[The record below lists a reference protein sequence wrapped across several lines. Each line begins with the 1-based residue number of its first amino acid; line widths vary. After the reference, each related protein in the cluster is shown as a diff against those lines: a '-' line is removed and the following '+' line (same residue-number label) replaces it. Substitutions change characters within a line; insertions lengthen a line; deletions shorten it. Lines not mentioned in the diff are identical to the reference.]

1 MAVAKADASSS
12 VQPRSLDKIANQ
24 ALAAEPVHDDITGSC
39 LKCFEHRHLADDT
52 VRQVG
57 ELRKLCRRRPDG
69 FFLHELAPLAQLL
82 THVAARLERLGGES
96 GDLGPAAAVMISLC
110 TRPFQMKLASD
121 EARFTADAT
130 PLFEALALFLSTPAP
145 RHPGA
150 GPPASRDPVFTAAAD
165 TLEAVSLR
173 LAALRP
179 DAAAAIRTP
188 TPPSLAALDACHAAE
203 GAMRAMFQ
211 ASSSARQQR
220 LCDLLLAM
228 CRGSVGACKQL
239 LEQGA
244 FPPVLEQL
252 RALVAGETA
261 PGGGTAGGAEEVT
274 RAQRRSAAEVSDS
287 SDLDSSDEED
297 AAAAPAA
304 AGARPG
310 SGSSRRSSRP
320 GSGRS
325 RRSNAAA
332 AAAAAAAALE
342 ADIGSGTDEEIIDEP
357 PDGLSPSTARPFSA
371 QVSGLGQTKGW
382 GTGGSARA
390 GTAPPARSPAASAAR
405 LAKYAPPPPPPAA
418 AAASKPAGGAT
429 SGDTA
434 GFFESADTARMAS
447 RLLELLQ
454 CVAGQCPDF
463 VGPLL
468 ASKATCAA
476 LLPLLQ
482 ALMGLPMPSLAQ
494 RLLRNDA
501 LSLLLRAAM
510 SHGGPNALQ
519 QAGVTKLLAA
529 AAAASLP
536 SDPPPPPQPVKGSDV
551 TGAWKVGDGYN
562 VALAASRVAKAH
574 AAADVQMQLYETLGG
589 AATADPR
596 DDDESLL
603 RLTAGR
609 TLEDFETRE
618 TIFSLLL
625 QCSALIAR
633 EAREARLASS
643 LLDYFG
649 EGGDTDGALGN
660 SEAAPGDPRAGWT
673 GDQVATL
680 QLLSLSLLQVLAP
693 HDPIPFLEPF
703 PPSLRFPEGGGD
715 AGGAAIWML
724 VEQET
729 GRLDSGGLE
738 CDDPIERQLSAN
750 LLSKGLK
757 LLAEPLIAA
766 QLLELDALP
775 AIVELCFRPLA
786 APNVPVEEGMIPCEA
801 LMLLAAAVEAREAAA
816 CALVSLGLVPRLL
829 TMLTMPIAT
838 AGRALPMDAKSS
850 ITAQLL
856 MHRMDVL
863 LSLSTSNADPAFS
876 CLQWDAVSAALWQAG
891 ALQTLM
897 RLLPS
902 LPPPLLPIGFALLA
916 EWCRD
921 ERQMREL
928 LTWKAPP
935 GVLGPPER
943 APDPKLFKPGAPLP
957 PSSIGTGTMYMQP
970 VVPGEPPKNLRPD
983 SLLLLLR
990 LWADNEKQQP
1000 NRHLVAAKP
1009 SADGI
1014 FAPPKRPA
1022 ASSLSDPPNQETYE
1036 KEKLPPWRARA
1047 EEAKG
1052 GACVKPV
1059 VANGVAHGADL
1070 QLKLFGVL
1078 ARARARGLPL
1088 PVLPPYEASLLVAV
1102 EAASGQRTATAWR
1115 QVAAG
1120 LQAEGLRPVA
1130 ADLARLETQAA
1141 AGQRQ
1146 VEANPNPDIEPS
1158 PEPHLTSPL
1167 PLTLTSHPPPR
1178 PGRGGMGAAGA
1189 AGAGRRRGGRRQGD
1203 DAPQA
1208 GRGAAQQRRPRR
1220 HDGAARQAIYRAAA
1234 AGARAQGG
1242 DGGEIEPRRPHAH
1255 RARGHRRGEPHRRLR
1270 RVPRARARWLHHGA
1284 QGPAAAAGAGGGAP
1298 GGAAGGG
1305 GGPGRGQAAGVPIVI
1320 VPSS

>member
-1 MAVAKADASSS
+1 
-12 VQPRSLDKIANQ
+12 
-24 ALAAEPVHDDITGSC
+24 
-39 LKCFEHRHLADDT
+39 
-52 VRQVG
+52 
-57 ELRKLCRRRPDG
+57 
-69 FFLHELAPLAQLL
+69 
-82 THVAARLERLGGES
+82 
-96 GDLGPAAAVMISLC
+96 
-110 TRPFQMKLASD
+110 
-121 EARFTADAT
+121 
-130 PLFEALALFLSTPAP
+130 
-145 RHPGA
+145 
-150 GPPASRDPVFTAAAD
+150 
-165 TLEAVSLR
+165 
-173 LAALRP
+173 
-179 DAAAAIRTP
+179 
-188 TPPSLAALDACHAAE
+188 
-203 GAMRAMFQ
+203 MRAMFQ

-239 LEQGA
+239 LEEGA
-244 FPPVLEQL
+244 FPPVLQQL
-252 RALVAGETA
+252 RALVAGEAT
-261 PGGGTAGGAEEVT
+261 PGGGTAGGAQELS

-287 SDLDSSDEED
+287 SDLDSSDDEED
-297 AAAAPAA
+297 GAAAAAA
-304 AGARPG
+304 TIAGAAARPG

-342 ADIGSGTDEEIIDEP
+342 ADVGSGTDDETPDEP
-357 PDGLSPSTARPFSA
+357 PEGLSPTAARPFSA
-371 QVSGLGQTKGW
+371 QVSGLSQTKGW
-382 GTGGSARA
+382 STGGSARA

-405 LAKYAPPPPPPAA
+405 LDRAPPPPPPAAAAAA

-434 GFFESADTARMAS
+434 GFFNSQDTARMAS

-454 CVAGQCPDF
+454 CVAGQCPDL

-468 ASKATCAA
+468 ASTATCAA

-482 ALMGLPMPSLAQ
+482 ALMALPMPSLAQ

-510 SHGGPNALQ
+510 SHGGPAALQ
-519 QAGVTKLLAA
+519 QAGVTRLLAA

-551 TGAWKVGDGYN
+551 TGPWKLGDGYN
-562 VALAASRVAKAH
+562 VALQASRI
-574 AAADVQMQLYETLGG
+574 AAAARADDVQMQLYETLGG

-724 VEQET
+724 VEEQT
-729 GRLDSGGLE
+729 ARLDSGGLE
-738 CDDPIERQLSAN
+738 CDDPIERQLCAT

-766 QLLELDALP
+766 QLLQLDALP
-775 AIVELCFRPLA
+775 AIVELCFRPPA

-801 LMLLAAAVEAREAAA
+801 LMLLAAAVEASDAAA
-816 CALVSLGLVPRLL
+816 VALVSLGLVPRLL
-829 TMLTMPIAT
+829 AMLTLPRAT

-863 LSLSTSNADPAFS
+863 LSLSTSNADPAYS
-876 CLQWDAVSAALWQAG
+876 CLQWDAVSAALWDAE
-891 ALQTLM
+891 ALQSLM

-943 APDPKLFKPGAPLP
+943 APPADVHSPGAPLP
-957 PSSIGTGTMYMQP
+957 PSSIGAGTMYMQP
-970 VVPGEPPKNLRPD
+970 VVPGARPKHLRPD
-983 SLLLLLR
+983 ALLLLLR

-1009 SADGI
+1009 SADGV

-1022 ASSLSDPPNQETYE
+1022 ASSLSDPPNEGTYASE
-1036 KEKLPPWRARA
+1036 ALPPWRARA

-1052 GACVKPV
+1052 GACVKPA

-1102 EAASGQRTATAWR
+1102 EAASGQRTAMAWR

-1146 VEANPNPDIEPS
+1146 VEAVWAQQAQLALGGGVAAGDEETMNMKQAVEQRNNAGLAATTAPHGKLSIEQRQRGRVLKAAMAGRSSRAALTPIELEGIAEAHRTVAHVESLERGPDGFTMVPKS
-1158 PEPHLTSPL
+1158 L
-1167 PLTLTSHPPPR
+1167 PPPQEESD
-1178 PGRGGMGAAGA
+1178 GWL
-1189 AGAGRRRGGRRQGD
+1189 
-1203 DAPQA
+1203 
-1208 GRGAAQQRRPRR
+1208 AAQHEAEAEEALAASKLQATTRGRNSRRDVAAMRPEQALDLLEYEQAMGEVHSQVEHKRR
-1220 HDGAARQAIYRAAA
+1220 
-1234 AGARAQGG
+1234 
-1242 DGGEIEPRRPHAH
+1242 
-1255 RARGHRRGEPHRRLR
+1255 
-1270 RVPRARARWLHHGA
+1270 
-1284 QGPAAAAGAGGGAP
+1284 
-1298 GGAAGGG
+1298 GGG
-1305 GGPGRGQAAGVPIVI
+1305 GGGGGEVEGLGYSAGARRGAGEGLTEQEAEDEKMTVAYDAIARASCDRRAAEQAERKEAIRNGDEELAAVGLQAVTRGHQARRATADMAAAQAEAAGATQ
-1320 VPSS
+1320 